1 MVKVYKLK
9 RPKIRTWTC
18 TNLSIFEKAVCF
30 TIQKRLQDSFPLH
43 VSYMLFP
50 LPFTPLLQ
58 SWHLP
63 WNSSCTFVSESSESQ
78 RQANESKMAPSSRN
92 NKARTQLKP
101 RTFLVPGSALYS
113 SLPVKIKFLPSF
125 AHSKSIDRLFFGCGL
140 TITFNLNSDG
150 LTCF

>member
-1 MVKVYKLK
+1 
-9 RPKIRTWTC
+9 
-18 TNLSIFEKAVCF
+18 
-30 TIQKRLQDSFPLH
+30 
-43 VSYMLFP
+43 MLFP

-92 NKARTQLKP
+92 NKARTQLRP

-125 AHSKSIDRLFFGCGL
+125 ASFKANLVKHSKSIDRLFFGCGL